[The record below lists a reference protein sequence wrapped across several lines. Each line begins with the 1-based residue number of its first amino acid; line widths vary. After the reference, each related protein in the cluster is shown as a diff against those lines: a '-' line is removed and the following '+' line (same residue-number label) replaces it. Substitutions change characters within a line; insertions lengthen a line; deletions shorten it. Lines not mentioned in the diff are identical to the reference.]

1 MSIIVERFLIAELV
15 SVEKLS
21 DMEYLEWKW
30 REGFLGFQSTLT
42 IYESTQ
48 NFKGKRFIV
57 FNDFS
62 GNCLSTGFGEYTITD
77 DELVSL
83 LRRKYAPCGRRE
95 RRLYKTCKFPKKIL
109 QNTESRRN

>member
-15 SVEKLS
+15 SVKKLS
-21 DMEYLEWKW
+21 DMEYSEWKW
-30 REGFLGFQSTLT
+30 REGFLVFQSTLT

-48 NFKGKRFIV
+48 NFKGNRFIV

-77 DELVSL
+77 DELVMVTRNSMYKFKIIY
-83 LRRKYAPCGRRE
+83 RGENYAT
-95 RRLYKTCKFPKKIL
+95 KVT
-109 QNTESRRN
+109 N

>member
-21 DMEYLEWKW
+21 DMEYSEWKW
-30 REGFLGFQSTLT
+30 REAFLRFQSTLT

-77 DELVSL
+77 DELVMITKNSIYKFKIIY
-83 LRRKYAPCGRRE
+83 RGEDYAT
-95 RRLYKTCKFPKKIL
+95 KVI
-109 QNTESRRN
+109 N